1 MCDVFGELQKKH
13 THAHTRTYARMT
25 LSKTMRAPKTMLSSA
40 QMHARMRSEFNESLR
55 TLEFRNV
62 FYFSLCI
69 CAQGDAQHYAVIF
82 DLCAK
87 NMRHHYK
94 IHSAL
99 AALIGLSFFVFQII
113 AFVEL
118 NGTDAIK
125 NYKTFG
131 IAFVIVAGLLILA
144 DIAYIMWQRHSKQT
158 VALRAL
164 HPYEHRSVRSVFF
177 IAHLVLAVLYS
188 ILFIR
193 FADHYDTDSG
203 ELEEIGYD
211 AFAERQFILGSFAA
225 FIPLVAFLTIR
236 EVGYSGDH
244 QKHGYVSAQR

>member
-1 MCDVFGELQKKH
+1 MSLWVLWNFATSSILVCASVHKE
-13 THAHTRTYARMT
+13 
-25 LSKTMRAPKTMLSSA
+25 MLSTTQYLTGTQKS
-40 QMHARMRSEFNESLR
+40 FFFLR
-55 TLEFRNV
+55 RE
-62 FYFSLCI
+62 I
-69 CAQGDAQHYAVIF
+69 
-82 DLCAK
+82 AK

-99 AALIGLSFFVFQII
+99 AAFIGLSFFVFQII

-131 IAFVIVAGLLILA
+131 VAFVIVTGLLLLA
-144 DIAYIMWQRHSKQT
+144 DIGYIMWQRYSKQT
-158 VALRAL
+158 VPLRAL

-203 ELEEIGYD
+203 ELEEIGYA

-225 FIPLVAFLTIR
+225 FIPLVAYLTIR

-244 QKHGYVSAQR
+244 QKHGYVSAQS